1 MNSSR
6 RRRVVCGMSG
16 GVDSSATAALL
27 LEQGYEVIGITLKLW
42 PQDCVNRAEDKC
54 CGPQAVTDARAVCH
68 QLGIPYYLIDE
79 AAEFQKHVIQYFA
92 DEYRASRTPNP
103 CVMCN
108 QNLKFGRLINR
119 ADQLG
124 ADFIATG
131 HFARVERP
139 LTSLRSEATARQAT
153 PISMNPGTS
162 NQPSLRSYGSAGIE
176 HRTSNIECGQKT
188 ENEPLTPA
196 LSPFGG
202 EREKAAAGRA
212 AARPYRVQGFNA
224 QILRGN
230 HSPSDGERVSPAGSG
245 RYLLKRGR
253 DLKKDQSYFL
263 FSLRQDQLARALFPL
278 GEKTKSDTRAV
289 ARHCQLKTAD
299 KEESMEIC
307 FVPDND
313 YGGFLQQ
320 ANLVRKHRGE
330 ITDLHGHVLGHHDGI
345 EFYTIGQ
352 RRGLGITTPKPV
364 YVVELD
370 ADRNRVVVG
379 DETALDRDEF
389 TATQCNWIPF
399 DQPAGPMEVTTKIRY
414 NHPGTPATVTPSGN
428 GTVRVKLHSP
438 QRAITPGQAAVFYQ
452 DDLVLGGG
460 WIAR

>member
-1 MNSSR
+1 MSVSKR
-6 RRRVVCGMSG
+6 QRVVCGMSG

-27 LEQGYEVIGITLKLW
+27 LEQGYDVVGITLKLW

-68 QLGIPYYLIDE
+68 KLDIPYYLIDE
-79 AAEFQKHVIQYFA
+79 SAEFQKHVIRYFA
-92 DEYRASRTPNP
+92 DEYKAGRTPNP

-108 QNLKFGRLINR
+108 QNLKFGRLIDR

-131 HFARVERP
+131 HFARVE
-139 LTSLRSEATARQAT
+139 
-153 PISMNPGTS
+153 
-162 NQPSLRSYGSAGIE
+162 
-176 HRTSNIECGQKT
+176 K
-188 ENEPLTPA
+188 
-196 LSPFGG
+196 G
-202 EREKAAAGRA
+202 E
-212 AARPYRVQGFNA
+212 
-224 QILRGN
+224 
-230 HSPSDGERVSPAGSG
+230 

-263 FSLRQDQLARALFPL
+263 FSLRQDQLARAMFPL

-289 ARHCQLKTAD
+289 ARQCQLKTAD

-307 FVPDND
+307 FVPDNN
-313 YGGFLQQ
+313 YGGFLQS
-320 ANLVRKHRGE
+320 ASLVQKHRGD
-330 ITDLHGHVLGHHDGI
+330 ITDLYGRVLGQHDGI
-345 EFYTIGQ
+345 EFFTIGQ

-370 ADRNRVVVG
+370 AQNNRVVIG
-379 DETALDRDEF
+379 DESALDRDEF
-389 TATQCNWIPF
+389 VAERCNWHPF
-399 DQPAGPMEVTTKIRY
+399 EKLDAPIEVMAKIRY
-414 NHPGTPATVTPSGN
+414 NHPGAAATVTPAGN
-428 GTVRVKLHSP
+428 GSVKVKLHTP

-452 DDLVLGGG
+452 DDLVVGGG

>member
-1 MNSSR
+1 
-6 RRRVVCGMSG
+6 
-16 GVDSSATAALL
+16 L
-27 LEQGYEVIGITLKLW
+27 LEQGYDVIGITLKLW

-68 QLGIPYYLIDE
+68 KLDIPYYLIDE

-92 DEYRASRTPNP
+92 DEYKAGRTPNP

-108 QNLKFGRLINR
+108 QNLKFGRLIDR

-131 HFARVERP
+131 HFARVELGAPASCRP
-139 LTSLRSEATARQAT
+139 VPSEDVSRRQVA
-153 PISMNPGTS
+153 GA
-162 NQPSLRSYGSAGIE
+162 PS
-176 HRTSNIECGQKT
+176 
-188 ENEPLTPA
+188 
-196 LSPFGG
+196 
-202 EREKAAAGRA
+202 
-212 AARPYRVQGFNA
+212 
-224 QILRGN
+224 
-230 HSPSDGERVSPAGSG
+230 

-253 DLKKDQSYFL
+253 DLRKDQSYFL
-263 FSLRQDQLARALFPL
+263 FSLRQDQLARAIFPL

-289 ARHCQLKTAD
+289 ARHCNLKTAD

-307 FVPDND
+307 FVPDNN
-313 YGGFLQQ
+313 YGGFLQS
-320 ANLVRKHRGE
+320 ANLVQKHRGD
-330 ITDLHGHVLGHHDGI
+330 ITDVYGHVLGKHDGI

-370 ADRNRVVVG
+370 VENNRVVVG
-379 DETALDRDEF
+379 DESALDRDEF
-389 TATQCNWIPF
+389 VADRCNWHPF
-399 DQPAGPMEVTTKIRY
+399 DKLDGPIEVTAKIRY
-414 NHPGTPATVTPSGN
+414 NHPGAPATVTPLDAN
-428 GTVRVKLHSP
+428 RVKVKMHSP
-438 QRAITPGQAAVFYQ
+438 ARAITPGQAAVFYQ